1 MAHELE
7 ITNGKARMAYNV
19 ESGVP
24 WHKLGTPLK
33 GLQTVEAMLEAA
45 GADYEVAIKRV
56 AAVDDDGNLLLN
68 PDGTPVII
76 SDSRATVRI
85 NDDGS
90 YSDLS
95 TVGTRYE
102 VRQNREVADR
112 ALAVVGASSGEAIID
127 TCGVLR
133 DGRRFFMTI
142 DLGALVI
149 DPAGVNDKIDRYLVV
164 SCGHDGVWP
173 IRYANTD
180 IRAVC
185 NNTVV
190 MGLKSAKR
198 VFTARHTSNV
208 DTTIADA
215 QEVLRISTK
224 WASEFQAEAERML
237 RIPVIP
243 GSKSIDK
250 VFAEVFPLA
259 HDASDRQKRN
269 HDEIIGTVR
278 SVFANERNAAGFGW
292 NGWSLYNAIVEYL
305 DHTREADQLDKAAAS
320 MDENSWVTRSKLTAH
335 KAVLSLAY

>member
-7 ITNGKARMAYNV
+7 IKKDGTAKFAYSI
-19 ESGVP
+19 EGGRP
-24 WHKLGTPLK
+24 WHQLGKPMS
-33 GLQTVEAMLEAA
+33 GLQTVDSMLEAA
-45 GADYEVAIKRV
+45 EADYTVSLTRV
-56 AAVDDDGNLLLN
+56 AAIDDDGNVILN

-76 SDSRATVRI
+76 HDSRATVRV
-85 NDDGS
+85 NADGTF
-90 YSDLS
+90 DGLS

-102 VRQNREVADR
+102 VRQNREVAER
-112 ALAVVGASSGEAIID
+112 ALAVVGASMGEAIID

-142 DLGALVI
+142 DLGSLVI

-185 NNTVV
+185 NNTVM
-190 MGLKSAKR
+190 MGLRQAKR

-208 DTTIADA
+208 DSTIADA

-224 WASEFQAEAERML
+224 WASEFQAEAEKL
-237 RIPVIP
+237 LSIPVIP
-243 GSKSIDK
+243 GSPAIKTVLDK
-250 VFAEVFPLA
+250 VFPL
-259 HDASDRQKRN
+259 DKGASDRQKRN
-269 HDEIIGTVR
+269 HDAIIGQVR
-278 SVFANERNAAGFGW
+278 SIFNNERNAGGFGY

-305 DHTREADQLDKAAAS
+305 DHGREADVLDRANAS
-320 MDENSWVTRSKLTAH
+320 MDENSWVTRLKFVSH
-335 KAVLSLAY
+335 EAVRSLA